1 MWILAAALLTLGFV
15 FLAREA
21 EATEFVRKEIRRRAV
36 IGRTYHA
43 VEEDGVCE
51 VDGRK
56 HRIARFLDAMLDCS
70 PCVSAYASMP
80 ALATVWIIGQ
90 VNEIAAGFIILL
102 VAGPVGSI
110 GLLYAFTLLSPTQAM
125 SAALAGLAKFKSK
138 NGGPGAANQDP
149 QGR

>member
-21 EATEFVRKEIRRRAV
+21 EATEFVRKEIKRRAV
-36 IGRTYHA
+36 IGRSHDRT
-43 VEEDGVCE
+43 DGN
-51 VDGRK
+51 
-56 HRIARFLDAMLDCS
+56 HHLARFLDAMLDCS
-70 PCVSAYASMP
+70 PCVSAWASMP
-80 ALATVWIIGQ
+80 ALVVVWAIGQ